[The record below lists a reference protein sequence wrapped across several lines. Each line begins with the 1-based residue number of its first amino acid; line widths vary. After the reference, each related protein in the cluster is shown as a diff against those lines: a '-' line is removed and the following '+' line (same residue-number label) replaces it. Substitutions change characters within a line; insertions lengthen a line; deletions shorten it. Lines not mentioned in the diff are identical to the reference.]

1 MSALTTLE
9 MDLDCNKWKKK
20 VSLSSFSHSLQIEK
34 KSEIVL
40 KRFSLSSALVGAAI
54 IAINQSKNIFSI
66 EWSRK
71 SALRQKERRSAR
83 GVLHS
88 IRADSDLSLSRAR
101 ERGFHRLRTVPFF
114 LTCEFSYLLKL
125 DTQKVNSERNARAR
139 PESDEIFSRERVLRR
154 RRKRTHLNLGGLE
167 AGDGRDLLSSSKHY
181 VYRVDVFLCVWM
193 TIFSRASN
201 ICCISRITVL
211 VKKRPSEDGT
221 WGRRIL
227 SFFEKRGRWKRD
239 LFSKVSEDGYLKE
252 IREKSVFYEIWKS
265 RPGKVFQESAKKK
278 TKDPHTRTRLYDFK

>member
-139 PESDEIFSRERVLRR
+139 SESDEIFSRERLLR
-154 RRKRTHLNLGGLE
+154 RRKRSYLNLGGLE

-201 ICCISRITVL
+201 ICISL
-211 VKKRPSEDGT
+211 VSPFWSKRGQARTEREG
-221 WGRRIL
+221 GEL
-227 SFFEKRGRWKRD
+227 SFFEKRGRKER
-239 LFSKVSEDGYLKE
+239 LIFKVRMVMIKE
-252 IREKSVFYEIWKS
+252 ITREACVLWNLKAQTRQKFFKKAQ
-265 RPGKVFQESAKKK
+265 RRKQESSYS
-278 TKDPHTRTRLYDFK
+278 HTSLRL

>member
-1 MSALTTLE
+1 M
-9 MDLDCNKWKKK
+9 
-20 VSLSSFSHSLQIEK
+20 
-34 KSEIVL
+34 
-40 KRFSLSSALVGAAI
+40 GAAI

-201 ICCISRITVL
+201 ICISRITVL
-211 VKKRPSEDGT
+211 VKN
-221 WGRRIL
+221 WV
-227 SFFEKRGRWKRD
+227 FFEKRGRKER
-239 LFSKVSEDGYLKE
+239 LIFKVRMVMIKE
-252 IREKSVFYEIWKS
+252 ITREACVLWNLKAQTRQKFFKKAQ
-265 RPGKVFQESAKKK
+265 RRKQESSYS
-278 TKDPHTRTRLYDFK
+278 HTSLRL

>member
-1 MSALTTLE
+1 

-154 RRKRTHLNLGGLE
+154 RRRKRTHLNLGGLE

-201 ICCISRITVL
+201 ICISRITVFGQ
-211 VKKRPSEDGT
+211 KEA
-221 WGRRIL
+221 
-227 SFFEKRGRWKRD
+227 KRGRNVRRSEENWVFSKKEGEKRD
-239 LFSKVSEDGYLKE
+239 LFSRWGGWG
-252 IREKSVFYEIWKS
+252 VFCEIWTS
-265 RPGKVFQESAKKK
+265 RPGKSFSRKRKEENKN
-278 TKDPHTRTRLYDFK
+278 PHTRTRLYDFK

>member
-1 MSALTTLE
+1 M
-9 MDLDCNKWKKK
+9 KKK

-154 RRKRTHLNLGGLE
+154 RRRKRTHLNLGGLE

-201 ICCISRITVL
+201 ICISRITVL
-211 VKKRPSEDGT
+211 WSKRGQARTEREG
-221 WGRRIL
+221 GEL
-227 SFFEKRGRWKRD
+227 SFFEKRGRKER
-239 LFSKVSEDGYLKE
+239 LIFKVRLGCVLWNLKE
-252 IREKSVFYEIWKS
+252 QTRQSFS
-265 RPGKVFQESAKKK
+265 RKRKEENKN
-278 TKDPHTRTRLYDFK
+278 PHTRTRLYDF

>member
-9 MDLDCNKWKKK
+9 MDLDCNKWKKRS
-20 VSLSSFSHSLQIEK
+20 VSLLLATRCKSK
-34 KSEIVL
+34 KKRDRL
-40 KRFSLSSALVGAAI
+40 KRFPLSSALVGAAI
-54 IAINQSKNIFSI
+54 IAINQRIS
-66 EWSRK
+66 SR
-71 SALRQKERRSAR
+71 SNDRARALRQKERRSAR

-201 ICCISRITVL
+201 ICISRITVL
-211 VKKRPSEDGT
+211 VKNWVFSKKEG
-221 WGRRIL
+221 
-227 SFFEKRGRWKRD
+227 EKSD
-239 LFSKVSEDGYLKE
+239 LFSRWGWL
-252 IREKSVFYEIWKS
+252 W
-265 RPGKVFQESAKKK
+265 
-278 TKDPHTRTRLYDFK
+278 

>member
-1 MSALTTLE
+1 M
-9 MDLDCNKWKKK
+9 
-20 VSLSSFSHSLQIEK
+20 
-34 KSEIVL
+34 
-40 KRFSLSSALVGAAI
+40 GAAI

-201 ICCISRITVL
+201 ICISRITVL
-211 VKKRPSEDGT
+211 VKN
-221 WGRRIL
+221 WV
-227 SFFEKRGRWKRD
+227 FFEKRGRKER
-239 LFSKVSEDGYLKE
+239 LIFKVRMVMIKE
-252 IREKSVFYEIWKS
+252 ITREACVLWNLKAQTRQKFFKKAH
-265 RPGKVFQESAKKK
+265 RRKQESSYS
-278 TKDPHTRTRLYDFK
+278 HTSLRL